1 MSMNG
6 MLRQIDEAQRLRL
19 LKSPD
24 EVLDFVD
31 DEVPASQ
38 ELDLD
43 KAWHG
48 LHFMLAGEAWE
59 GPEPLCYLLSGG
71 EQIGDEEDH
80 DVGYGPARC
89 LTSQQ
94 VKAFS
99 NALLAITEEVF
110 AGRYDGKKITA
121 LELYPRGW
129 EEEPAEMRAWLTQSF
144 IDLRQFVKAAASR
157 NQALLIWLQ

>member
-6 MLRQIDEAQRLRL
+6 ILRQIDEAQQLQL
-19 LKSPD
+19 LKNPD

-48 LHFMLAGEAWE
+48 LHFMLTGEAWE

-89 LTSQQ
+89 LSPQQ

-99 NALLAITEEVF
+99 TVLSAMTEEEF
-110 AGRYDGKKITA
+110 GGRYNSRKMMA

-129 EEEPAEMRAWLTQSF
+129 QEEPAEMRTWLVQSF
-144 IDLRQFVKAAASR
+144 IHLRQFAQDVARRDK
-157 NQALLIWLQ
+157 ALLVWLQ

>member
-6 MLRQIDEAQRLRL
+6 MLRQIDEAQRLQL
-19 LKSPD
+19 LKNPD
-24 EVLDFVD
+24 EVLDFVN
-31 DEVPASQ
+31 DEVTAFQ
-38 ELDLD
+38 ELSLG

-48 LHFMLAGEAWE
+48 LHFMLTGEAWE

-89 LTSQQ
+89 ITSQQ
-94 VKAFS
+94 VKNFS
-99 NALLAITEEVF
+99 AALSALTEETFVS
-110 AGRYDGKKITA
+110 RYDGRKMMA

-129 EEEPAEMRAWLTQSF
+129 EEEPTEMRTWLTQNF
-144 IDLRQFVKAAASR
+144 IDLQQFIKDTSDC
-157 NQALLIWLQ
+157 NKALLIWLQ